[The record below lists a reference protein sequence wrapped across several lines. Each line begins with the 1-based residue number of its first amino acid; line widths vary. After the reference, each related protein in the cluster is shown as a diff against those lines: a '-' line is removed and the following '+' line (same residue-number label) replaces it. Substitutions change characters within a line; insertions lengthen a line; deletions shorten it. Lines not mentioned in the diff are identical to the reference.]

1 MKDTMTPRERMLAA
15 MRREIPDRVPVSP
28 DISNMVPAKL
38 TGRPFWDVYLY
49 KQPFL
54 GHAYIEAIKYFGID
68 GWYIYDELKG
78 GNACL
83 FSPHEPM
90 ESLVMCGSMIPK
102 RMFRTEVVER
112 TPSRIVVRTEVDTP
126 LGPLSKVDIYPAAE
140 PPWPQE
146 KWIKDI
152 DRDWP
157 RLHWLMGEDW
167 EFDLTLPNRDK
178 LGELGVYSL
187 MLFLPLDWWF
197 HIRQGGVEQ
206 VSYDLTDEPE
216 KMAEIFNFYTRFCL
230 AELEAYIQAGA
241 DEVHLQGSASSLSM
255 TSLNFYIKYNLPFIQ
270 KVTTICKKAGL
281 ISHQHTCG
289 RSAKILEV
297 NYVHA
302 DVDVMEPLEGPPGGD
317 VDMAEA
323 KRRYGDKFCLKGNLN
338 TFELMLR
345 GIPQDVERE
354 AKKLIDVAAAGGG
367 FILST
372 GDQCGRDTPYEN
384 IFKLVEVS
392 RTYGRYR

>member
-1 MKDTMTPRERMLAA
+1 
-15 MRREIPDRVPVSP
+15 VPVSP
-28 DISNMVPAKL
+28 DISNMVPARL

-49 KQPFL
+49 RQPFL
-54 GHAYIEAIKYFGID
+54 GDAYIEAVKLFGID

-78 GNACL
+78 GNAGL
-83 FSPHEPM
+83 FSPDEPM
-90 ESLVMCGSMIPK
+90 ASLVMCGGMIPS
-102 RMFRTEVVER
+102 RMFHTEVVAR
-112 TPSRIVVRTEVDTP
+112 TSGQIVVRTEVDTP

-152 DRDWP
+152 VRDWP
-157 RLHWLMGEDW
+157 RLRWLMGEDW

-206 VSYDLTDEPE
+206 VSYDLADEPA
-216 KMAEIFNFYTRFCL
+216 KMGEIFDFYTRFCM
-230 AELEAYIQAGA
+230 AELEAYIEAGA

-255 TSLNFYIKYNLPFIQ
+255 TSLNFYIKYNLPCLQ
-270 KVTTICKKAGL
+270 KVTAICKQAGL

-289 RSAKILEV
+289 RSTKILEV
-297 NYVHA
+297 NHTHT

-338 TFELMLR
+338 TFDLMLR
-345 GIPQDVERE
+345 GTPQDVERE
-354 AKKLIDVAAAGGG
+354 ARRLIDVAAVGGG
-367 FILST
+367 FVLST
-372 GDQCGRDTPYEN
+372 GDQCGRDTPFEN